1 MVISRPLLENQRE
14 QRLGVALRRKGD
26 PDLVQLVDL
35 DAGPQQL
42 LLQCRLAAG
51 QMEVVEGRMDCAGD
65 DGGLQRR
72 RQKIEDRRPASLRR
86 QLRIRRIRRIRRQ
99 DIDQPR
105 PVLGNRVAQSG
116 GKDRGILSDHH
127 ERARFVRG
135 KVFREREHAANQY
148 CVPPVSVMPVIPE
161 MPPWPTQFPENRLP
175 TKRPLRSLAT
185 SRVADF
191 QRNSG
196 QSRCGHNSRC

>member
-1 MVISRPLLENQRE
+1 MSSDSVSRCVERAIPIWFNSSISTRARNSSCSSAVWRRAKWRLSKAAWIVLATTAGCSGGARKLKTGVPL
-14 QRLGVALRRKGD
+14 
-26 PDLVQLVDL
+26 PS
-35 DAGPQQL
+35 
-42 LLQCRLAAG
+42 
-51 QMEVVEGRMDCAGD
+51 
-65 DGGLQRR
+65 GGNF
-72 RQKIEDRRPASLRR
+72 ESGESG
-86 QLRIRRIRRIRRQ
+86 RIRRQ

-185 SRVADF
+185 SRV
-191 QRNSG
+191 R
-196 QSRCGHNSRC
+196 